1 MTFLDLRSQSSAVL
15 LRHVSS
21 RSPMAEAARTELLTR
36 GLVPLLTRHNGW
48 RLAPS
53 EPFPQHLIPRPD
65 PLARFTWRAG

>member
-1 MTFLDLRSQSSAVL
+1 
-15 LRHVSS
+15 
-21 RSPMAEAARTELLTR
+21 MAEAARTELLTR